1 MDEIQGC
8 GQLQDNWIIE
18 KMCQHWGQ
26 LQDSGTVGLST
37 GWQEAL
43 FEMLLFTAVLTELWA
58 RRSLVSL
65 ISFIKFLR
73 LSNCVVLELLIS
85 FL

>member
-43 FEMLLFTAVLTELWA
+43 FEMLLFTAVLTVYRALGKEKLGE
-58 RRSLVSL
+58 
-65 ISFIKFLR
+65 FDKFYQILKT
-73 LSNCVVLELLIS
+73 
-85 FL
+85 